1 MFASAPREGS
11 SRGRRLALCLVSSL
25 GSSRGKYVFRFVVAF
40 LKRGLVEEEAT
51 PHVCDLIDQSIR
63 YYHLIK

>member
-11 SRGRRLALCLVSSL
+11 SRGRRLALCLVSSP
-25 GSSRGKYVFRFVVAF
+25 GSSRDKYVSRFVVAF

-51 PHVCDLIDQSIR
+51 RTSVIRQSIR

>member
-40 LKRGLVEEEAT
+40 LKWGLVGGGD
-51 PHVCDLIDQSIR
+51 PHVCGLIDQSIR